1 MKKLFAP
8 LCAAALLAATA
19 SAQCYETNLGTL
31 IGTGDDTLFAVQ
43 PLGFTF
49 PMGGIAAT
57 YDAVQFNTNGVA
69 FLTNGTT
76 AAVGGTGTGY
86 STSATTQLNNLR
98 GTAGQSPRIA
108 ALWRDLNML
117 TANSGGVYY
126 NNTIPGKAVVTWQNA
141 INYSTT
147 APIFTVQMQLFA
159 SGDIIFYYSP
169 TTQSSAA
176 TIVGVSEGNAV
187 ASVPGSNLNPGP
199 NTASTRLIYEQF
211 TANNL
216 DLAGKAL
223 TFTVAGGGYVQTAAS
238 CGASNVN
245 YGTGC
250 GSQYSAFYELFQT
263 SPAASAQLSNSTVT
277 LLPTGTSYLMTYA
290 AGNTVVAPTA
300 AASVLALSDDTQVAV
315 TLSTA
320 FAYPGG
326 TTTQLQVCSNG
337 FVSIPPGNGVPYQP
351 TGAAFLGFAQNC
363 WAAFHDFYPNDPN
376 GTSGQ
381 IKFEEAG
388 GVAYITWD
396 NVESYPP
403 TVVNTSTVQFQFNLS
418 TGVVNIAFGTVD
430 AVGGSSF
437 GDQWLVG
444 YAPGSATLDPGSRSL
459 ATALPLVLPTADV
472 PALALACAPNPV
484 IGNTLT
490 WTTSNIPASASLSLL
505 MVSLAQVNPGL
516 PVPGTNGCFQL
527 VDLTTAV
534 SYLQLG
540 NPSATTSLSIP
551 NNTGLSGLPI
561 ACQAI
566 ALDPAANLLGAITSN
581 GVSSVIGTF

>member
-1 MKKLFAP
+1 MKQLLSP
-8 LCAAALLAATA
+8 LCAAALLAASL
-19 SAQCYETNLGTL
+19 SAQCYETNLGTQ

-86 STSATTQLNNLR
+86 STVAATQLNNLR

-117 TANSGGVYY
+117 AANSGAVFY
-126 NNTIPGKAVVTWQNA
+126 NNAIPGKAVITWQNA
-141 INYSTT
+141 VNYATT

-159 SGDIIFYYSP
+159 SGDVIFYYSP
-169 TTQSSAA
+169 TTQSSAS

-199 NTASTRLIYEQF
+199 NTATTRLIYEQF
-211 TANNL
+211 TANNV
-216 DLAGKAL
+216 DLGGKAL
-223 TFTVAGGGYVQTAAS
+223 TFTTAGTGYVQTAAN

-250 GSQYSAFYELFQT
+250 GSQFSSFYELFGT
-263 SPAASAQLSNSTVT
+263 SAAASATLSNTT
-277 LLPTGTSYLMTYA
+277 LTMIPGGSNYLLAFA
-290 AGNTVVAPTA
+290 AGNTIVPPTA
-300 AASVLALSDDTQVAV
+300 AATALTLGDDAQVAV

-320 FAYPGG
+320 FPYPGG
-326 TTTQLQVCSNG
+326 TTTSLQVCSNG
-337 FVSIPPGNGVPYQP
+337 FISLPPGNGVPYQP
-351 TGAAFLGFAQNC
+351 TGAAFMGFTQNC
-363 WAAFHDFYPNDPN
+363 WSAFHDFYPNDPI

-381 IKFEEAG
+381 VKFEEAG
-388 GVAYITWD
+388 GIAYITWD
-396 NVESYPP
+396 NVESYPGGVANP
-403 TVVNTSTVQFQFNLS
+403 STVQFQFNLS
-418 TGVVNIAFGTVD
+418 TGQVNIAFGTID

-444 YAPGSATLDPGSRSL
+444 YAPGSATIDPGSRSL
-459 ATALPLVLPTADV
+459 ATALPLLLPATDV

-490 WTTSNIPASASLSLL
+490 WTTSNIPATSSLSLL
-505 MVSLAQVNPGL
+505 LVSLAQVNPGL
-516 PVPGTNGCFQL
+516 PVPGTPDCLQL
-527 VDLTTAV
+527 VNLATAQNYV
-534 SYLQLG
+534 QIG
-540 NPSATTSLSIP
+540 GPTATTSLVVP
-551 NNTGLSGLPI
+551 NNPSLSGLPI

-566 ALDPAANLLGAITSN
+566 ALDPSANLLGAITSN